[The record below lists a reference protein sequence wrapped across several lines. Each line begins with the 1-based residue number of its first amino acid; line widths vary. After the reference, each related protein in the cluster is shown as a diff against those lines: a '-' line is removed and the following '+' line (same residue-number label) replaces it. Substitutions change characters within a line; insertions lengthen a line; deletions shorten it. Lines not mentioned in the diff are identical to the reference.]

1 MKKRIFLSISILS
14 LLLLL
19 VTAAVLLLSMYNEFI
34 DERKSEIATEA
45 EYIKYALAIS
55 EDSDEEYLLEAGRTS
70 RNRLTLISDDG
81 TVLFDSFEPAGTL
94 ENHLSRPEVSQA
106 LKTGTGSATR
116 DSDTLGEKTYYYA
129 LLLDDG
135 YVLRVAATMHSIGG
149 VLSDIRIT
157 IAAVLILMVAA
168 SLLAAGAITRRVVAP
183 INKINPEKPLEY
195 VPYDELSPLLMSMDG
210 MNRRIEA
217 QMEELRQERDEFD
230 RITSAMSDAL
240 VIFGSDKRVLTINKS
255 ARRMFMNFRPSIRNH
270 LELSRDEGYLELVE
284 DAFEGKN
291 GELRWEKNGRIY
303 RLTATCVVDSDK
315 YAAVLMGRD
324 ITDKELSEQM
334 RRDFSANVSHELK
347 TPLTT
352 VMGCAEIIRD
362 GVAKPQDIAGF
373 ADKIHSEASR
383 LLKLIEDII
392 RLSKLDEAELTE
404 EFRQVDIYKIASD
417 VVKELSQKAE
427 KAGVSLRLEGEKAEI
442 KGIPGT
448 LHEMIFNVCDNAISY
463 NNRGGH
469 ADVSVRKVGDKT
481 VLEVKDD
488 GIGIAP
494 EHQERVFERFYR
506 VDKSRSKERGGTGL
520 GLSIVKHGVLLH
532 GARLSMQSEPGKGTD
547 ITIVFD

>member
-284 DAFEGKN
+284 DAFE
-291 GELRWEKNGRIY
+291 
-303 RLTATCVVDSDK
+303 
-315 YAAVLMGRD
+315 
-324 ITDKELSEQM
+324 
-334 RRDFSANVSHELK
+334 
-347 TPLTT
+347 
-352 VMGCAEIIRD
+352 
-362 GVAKPQDIAGF
+362 
-373 ADKIHSEASR
+373 
-383 LLKLIEDII
+383 
-392 RLSKLDEAELTE
+392 
-404 EFRQVDIYKIASD
+404 
-417 VVKELSQKAE
+417 
-427 KAGVSLRLEGEKAEI
+427 
-442 KGIPGT
+442 
-448 LHEMIFNVCDNAISY
+448 
-463 NNRGGH
+463 
-469 ADVSVRKVGDKT
+469 
-481 VLEVKDD
+481 
-488 GIGIAP
+488 
-494 EHQERVFERFYR
+494 
-506 VDKSRSKERGGTGL
+506 
-520 GLSIVKHGVLLH
+520 
-532 GARLSMQSEPGKGTD
+532 
-547 ITIVFD
+547 

>member
-1 MKKRIFLSISILS
+1 
-14 LLLLL
+14 
-19 VTAAVLLLSMYNEFI
+19 
-34 DERKSEIATEA
+34 
-45 EYIKYALAIS
+45 
-55 EDSDEEYLLEAGRTS
+55 
-70 RNRLTLISDDG
+70 
-81 TVLFDSFEPAGTL
+81 
-94 ENHLSRPEVSQA
+94 
-106 LKTGTGSATR
+106 
-116 DSDTLGEKTYYYA
+116 
-129 LLLDDG
+129 
-135 YVLRVAATMHSIGG
+135 MHSIGG